1 MITKTNETAVTI
13 AIAMGDNAGSDVL
26 QLGATTKHSNNDDDD
41 EKKSL
46 GTAYHR
52 QAYDDEDERD
62 GG

>member
-41 EKKSL
+41 EKKSGHCL
-46 GTAYHR
+46 SSTGL
-52 QAYDDEDERD
+52 
-62 GG
+62 